1 MKDKSS
7 KTGIAE
13 NLKENKTPHL
23 LFAGLFIIILVI
35 TTYWKSSDN
44 GFVDWDDYAYVVDNE
59 LVRSPGD
66 SYLKD
71 LFTTPVSQNYHPLT
85 ILSLRLDNNICKSC
99 PEGISPKPFI
109 RGNVILHVLNS
120 LLVLILVF
128 LLTNRNIITSF
139 LVAVVFGIHPMH
151 VESVAWIADR
161 KDVLYTFFFLAGLI
175 FYMYFKKGGQKKY
188 LWLTA
193 TFILFIMS
201 CLSKATAVVF
211 PVVLILIDFWIG
223 YTKENSIRKTLKEVF
238 FIKNLLLRVPF
249 FIISVFIGLLA
260 SRIQNNQNFLGM
272 LNLSKNMSDVVNTV
286 QPFNILERFQIAGY
300 GFIIYIIKF
309 FVPVQLTAFYP
320 YPELKEFINGSF
332 KLILWLSTAATII
345 IILAVIYS
353 IKKSK
358 IYFFGIGFY
367 LITIALVLQFIS
379 VGSAI
384 MANRYSYLPYIGLS
398 LIPAML
404 IANSKKTIR
413 NILLIISGCF
423 IILLMF
429 LSVQQV
435 KTWKNPETLWTNV
448 LKKHSHL
455 ELARRAR
462 GKYYSKISSLANSEN
477 EKKVLE
483 DKAFTDFTEAIKAGT
498 KSSDVF
504 EGTAIIYES
513 RGEPEKALL
522 FIDKAISMN
531 PKKGGGY
538 YNRAMIYDRLNQKE
552 NAIKDYNIAL
562 IYGSNLT
569 IEILSNRSVLF
580 LETGRFKEAVNDL
593 DYLISVNPKEFMY
606 YSNRAFAKLQLRD
619 IDGAIADYRSVLQL
633 KPGDQ
638 TTKKQLQILL
648 DSQAR

>member
-1 MKDKSS
+1 MS
-7 KTGIAE
+7 
-13 NLKENKTPHL
+13 
-23 LFAGLFIIILVI
+23 GLFIIVLVAA
-35 TTYWKSSDN
+35 TYWKSSDN
-44 GFVDWDDYAYVVDNE
+44 GFVNWDDYAYVVDNE

-99 PEGISPKPFI
+99 SEGISAKPFI
-109 RGNVILHVLNS
+109 RGNIILHVLNS
-120 LLVLILVF
+120 LLVLFLVF
-128 LLTNRNIITSF
+128 LLTDRNIIASF
-139 LVAVVFGIHPMH
+139 LVALLFGIHPMH
-151 VESVAWIADR
+151 VESVAWISER

-175 FYMYFKKGGQKKY
+175 SYMYFKKGGQKKY

-211 PVVLILIDFWIG
+211 PVVLILIDFWIE
-223 YTKENSIRKTLKEVF
+223 YTKEKPVRKILTNTIFSKSIF
-238 FIKNLLLRVPF
+238 LLVPF
-249 FIISVFIGLLA
+249 FIVSVFIGLLA
-260 SRIQNNQNFLGM
+260 FRIQDNQNFLGI

-286 QPFNILERFQIAGY
+286 RPFSLIQRFQVASY
-300 GFIIYIIKF
+300 GFIVYIVKF
-309 FVPVQLTAFYP
+309 FIPVNLYAYYP
-320 YPELKEFINGSF
+320 YPELKEFVSGSF
-332 KLILWLSTAATII
+332 KFILWLSAAATII

-353 IKKSK
+353 MKKSK
-358 IYFFGIGFY
+358 LYAFGIGFY
-367 LITIALVLQFIS
+367 LITITLVLQFIS

-404 IANSKKTIR
+404 IANSKKTIK

-462 GKYYSKISSLANSEN
+462 GKYYSKISSLAKSEN

-531 PKKGGGY
+531 PKKGGAY

-552 NAIKDYNIAL
+552 NAIRDYNIAL

-606 YSNRAFAKLQLRD
+606 YSNRAFAKLQLKD
-619 IDGAIADYRSVLQL
+619 IVGAITDYSTVLQL

-648 DSQAR
+648 DSQTR